1 MTAENFSR
9 PGAID
14 LSALGRPAGS
24 ATAPPPAAG
33 AAGTA
38 RPPGG
43 SYSFDVSEPEFQSQV
58 IEASM
63 RHPVLLALWSARAPK
78 SREAVDKL
86 SRVADTFDGRVSLAR
101 LDIDASPQL
110 SQALQVR
117 AVPYVLAVLRGQP
130 VPLFEGSVDDDGARQ
145 AIDQVVQAAVANG
158 ITGLAEPVGAAPDEG
173 SSTDE
178 PGEPDEPQPEAEQP
192 VDPRFADAEAALDRG
207 DTAAAVADYRRLVE
221 ANPGDAEAAR
231 RLAQAELVLRT
242 TGADLPVAAREAA
255 AARPDDADAQL
266 LVADLDLIG
275 GHVDDAFDRVIEL
288 VRRSAGDERERA
300 RRHLLGLF
308 EVVGTE
314 DAQVAAAR
322 RRLASALF

>member
-14 LSALGRPAGS
+14 LSALGQP
-24 ATAPPPAAG
+24 TAPPPAAG
-33 AAGTA
+33 AASAAGPA

-43 SYSFDVSEPEFQSQV
+43 SYSFDVSEQEFQTRV

-63 RHPVLLALWSARAPK
+63 RHPVVLALWSARAPK
-78 SREAVDKL
+78 SREAVEAL
-86 SRVADTFDGRVSLAR
+86 SGVADTFDGRARLTR

-158 ITGLAEPVGAAPDEG
+158 ITGLAEPVGAAPDEDR
-173 SSTDE
+173 STDE
-178 PGEPDEPQPEAEQP
+178 PSELDEQEPVAEEP
-192 VDPRFADAEAALDRG
+192 VDPRFADAETALDRG
-207 DTAAAVADYRRLVE
+207 DTAAAVAEYGRLVE
-221 ANPGDAEAAR
+221 ANPGDAEADR

-242 TGADLPVAAREAA
+242 TDADLATAREAA
-255 AARPDDADAQL
+255 AASPDDADAQL
-266 LVADLDLIG
+266 LLADLDLIG

-308 EVVGTE
+308 EVVGTD

>member
-33 AAGTA
+33 AAGAA
-38 RPPGG
+38 RSPGG
-43 SYSFDVSEPEFQSQV
+43 SYSFDVPEAEFQALV
-58 IEASM
+58 IEVSM

-78 SREAVDKL
+78 SREAVEAL

-145 AIDQVVQAAVANG
+145 AIEQVVQAAVANG
-158 ITGLAEPVGAAPDEG
+158 VTGLAEPVDTAPDEAG
-173 SSTDE
+173 PPAQPAE
-178 PGEPDEPQPEAEQP
+178 PSPVAEEP

-207 DTAAAVADYRRLVE
+207 DTAAAVAEYRRLVE
-221 ANPGDAEAAR
+221 ANPGDSEAAR

-242 TGADLPVAAREAA
+242 TGADLSTAREAA
-255 AARPDDADAQL
+255 AVRPDDADAQL

-275 GHVDDAFDRVIEL
+275 GHVDDAFDRVIAL
-288 VRRSAGDERERA
+288 VRRSAGDERELA

-308 EVVGTE
+308 EVVGTD
-314 DAQVAAAR
+314 DAQVTAAR

>member
-33 AAGTA
+33 VAGTA

-43 SYSFDVSEPEFQSQV
+43 SYSFDVTEQEFQARV

-78 SREAVDKL
+78 SREAVEAL

-158 ITGLAEPVGAAPDEG
+158 ITGLAEPVGTAPDG
-173 SSTDE
+173 GGATDQPAE
-178 PGEPDEPQPEAEQP
+178 PSEPSLVAEEP

-207 DTAAAVADYRRLVE
+207 DAAAAVEEYRRLVE
-221 ANPGDAEAAR
+221 ATPADAEASR

-242 TGADLPVAAREAA
+242 TGADLATAREAA

-308 EVVGTE
+308 EVVGTD